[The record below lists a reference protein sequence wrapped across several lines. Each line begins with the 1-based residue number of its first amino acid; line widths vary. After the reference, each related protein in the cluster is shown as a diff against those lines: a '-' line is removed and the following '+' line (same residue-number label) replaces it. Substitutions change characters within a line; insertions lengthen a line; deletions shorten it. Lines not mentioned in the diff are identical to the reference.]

1 MRMIGEIQGE
11 SMARTFGDFLYA
23 QGIPNEVEPGN
34 ANQWAVWVKSDDDL
48 ARATDFLRLYLQN
61 PTDDRFL
68 SASRAAAE
76 LKRKEGEE
84 QAAYRRRVRKGRS
97 LFPSTSSYRFGIIT
111 YALIFICVGVFVL
124 TKFGRDFEP
133 VDSLW
138 LSNYRTFAPL
148 WKRVIDLREV
158 RAGEVWRLL
167 TPIFI
172 HMNVMHI
179 FFNMMWMAT
188 LGSLIEARQSRALM
202 VRLVLLLGIGS
213 NLVQYVSSGTG
224 NFGGMSGVVYGLIGY
239 MWIRGK
245 FDPSC
250 GLELDRNTV
259 IMSMIWF
266 FLCFTNWVGPIA
278 NGAHAGGLVLGMIW
292 GWLAS
297 RRPPAVQA

>member
-1 MRMIGEIQGE
+1 MIGEIQGE
-11 SMARTFGDFLYA
+11 STARTFGDFLYA
-23 QGIPNEVEPGN
+23 QGIANEVEPGR
-34 ANQWAVWVKSDDDL
+34 ADHWAVWVKSDDDL
-48 ARATDFLRLYLQN
+48 ARAADFLRLYLQN
-61 PTDDRFL
+61 PADDRFL
-68 SASRAAAE
+68 GASRAAAE
-76 LKRKEGEE
+76 LKRKEGED
-84 QAAYRRRVRKGRS
+84 QAAYRRRVRKARNF
-97 LFPSTSSYRFGIIT
+97 FPSTSSHRFGIIT
-111 YALIFICVGVFVL
+111 YALIFVCAGVFVL

-158 RAGEVWRLL
+158 RAGEVWRLV

-202 VRLVLLLGIGS
+202 IRLVLLLGIGS
-213 NLVQYVSSGTG
+213 NLVQYVSYGTG

-239 MWIRGK
+239 MWMRGR

-250 GLELDRNTV
+250 GLQLDRNTV

-266 FLCFTNWVGPIA
+266 FFCFTGWVGPIA

-292 GWLAS
+292 GWLAT
-297 RRPPAVQA
+297 RRVFAARS